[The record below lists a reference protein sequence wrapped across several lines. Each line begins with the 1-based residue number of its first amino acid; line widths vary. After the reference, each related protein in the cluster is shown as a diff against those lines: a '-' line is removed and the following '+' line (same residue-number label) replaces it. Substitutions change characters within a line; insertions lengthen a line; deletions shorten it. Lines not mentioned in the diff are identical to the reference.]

1 MTTAEQPPVDV
12 HLESKEEQKPEAS
25 AAEPAAPRTLPIG
38 PIEGVEYPLK
48 VVYCGVCSL
57 PVEYCQ
63 YYPNYDKCREWLET
77 NLPDEFNKLNLGR
90 KRVLGEFLDWSFLFE
105 CVELTSFP
113 ISRSLHRILISHRSR

>member
-1 MTTAEQPPVDV
+1 MMTTTEAPPIDLSVETKEQA
-12 HLESKEEQKPEAS
+12 SEAS
-25 AAEPAAPRTLPIG
+25 APLTAEPAAPRTLPTG

-77 NLPDEFNKLNLGR
+77 NLPDEFNKLNLGMWER
-90 KRVLGEFLDWSFLFE
+90 N
-105 CVELTSFP
+105 
-113 ISRSLHRILISHRSR
+113 